1 MKRALITGVT
11 GQDGA
16 YLAELLLREGY
27 EVYGLVRGINSFQ
40 RMKLAYLKIENEIN
54 YVECNILDFVS
65 VINLIKRIRPDE
77 IYNLAAQSSVGASFN
92 EPITTIQINS
102 QSLLNL
108 LEAIRMLEIPVK
120 VYQASS
126 SEMFGSINNLP
137 INEKSVM
144 HPASPYA
151 ISKATAHF
159 SSVCYRESYGIFISN
174 GILFNHESYLRGD
187 NFFVK
192 KVVRTALL
200 IEQGKVKELRLG
212 NLGVK
217 RDFGYAPEYV
227 KAMYKMLQIEEGDDF
242 VICSGQSILLRD
254 IVNYV
259 FNYLNIDQER
269 IIEDKTFL
277 RPNEIIDIY
286 GDNTK
291 AKLKLKWEYNLSF
304 YEVLDILI
312 EEERQNIGE
321 TRK

>member
-1 MKRALITGVT
+1 MKKALITGIT

-16 YLAELLLREGY
+16 YLAELLLKEGY

-40 RMKLAYLKIENEIN
+40 KLKLAYLKIENEIN

-102 QSLLNL
+102 QSLLNI
-108 LEAIRMLEIPVK
+108 LEAIRMLETPVK

-137 INEKSVM
+137 ITENSVM

-200 IEQGKVKELRLG
+200 IEQGQLKELRLG

-227 KAMYKMLQIEEGDDF
+227 KAMYKMLQIEKGDDF

-254 IVNYV
+254 IVTYV

-269 IIEDKTFL
+269 IVEDRSLL

-291 AKLKLKWEYNLSF
+291 AKLELKWEYNLSF

-312 EEERQNIGE
+312 EEERQNIG
-321 TRK
+321 TK